1 MDIATWSRTGRR
13 VVVVV
18 VVVVKAW
25 SARGW
30 QQQAAGVVMLEDDG
44 RVRDTLESGRVGEK
58 ISTLQK
64 ASDGWADGL
73 IYLVQM
79 SPQAA
84 SQLGGWVAVLLLRR
98 PVDRLPE
105 CSPSAR
111 WATRAVVAGP

>member
-1 MDIATWSRTGRR
+1 M

-18 VVVVKAW
+18 IVVVKAW

-30 QQQAAGVVMLEDDG
+30 QQQAAGVATLEDDG

-58 ISTLQK
+58 SSTLQK
-64 ASDGWADGL
+64 ASDGRGDGL

-84 SQLGGWVAVLLLRR
+84 SQAGGWVAVLLLRQ

-111 WATRAVVAGP
+111 WARRLVVVGP